1 MANQV
6 ETLPH
11 FDRLFK
17 RLHKKYPSL
26 LDDLSDLIH
35 LLESECRQGE
45 DLGSGFFKIRL
56 KSRSKNTGKSG
67 GFRVISYLVFPD
79 EQGTTVYLVEI
90 YDKSEY
96 DTVDKK
102 ALQKLVKEV
111 GRLE

>member
-26 LDDLSDLIH
+26 LDDLADLIH
-35 LLESECRQGE
+35 LLQSEYRQGE
-45 DLGSGFFKIRL
+45 ELGSGFFKIRL

-67 GFRVISYLVFPD
+67 GFRVISYAVILD
-79 EQGTTVYLVEI
+79 DQGATVYLVEI

-102 ALQKLVKEV
+102 VLQKLVKEV
-111 GRLE
+111 GKFE